1 MCSFS
6 SKEKFPGFNEC
17 MRLMRKH
24 DPQLKEEGFGYLL
37 SRSHDYVDALIAE
50 FQAERDHGLRC
61 WLLELIGEARST
73 AAFPLLLEYLYSED
87 ESLRSWAIRGLQHL
101 DTKEARRVLWE
112 AGVR

>member
-1 MCSFS
+1 
-6 SKEKFPGFNEC
+6 
-17 MRLMRKH
+17 MRKH